1 VPRFYS
7 LSNSVKTPA
16 APTEYD
22 GRKEVDGVF
31 AGLTLTYRQFL
42 TLDGTLRR
50 DESSTLPKDHDSYYY
65 PAVSGNF
72 LFSKLLPD
80 LNWLSYGKLRAN
92 YAEVGGDAPVYST
105 TNTYTAGTPF
115 NNQTLFTY
123 TSTNNNPDLRPER
136 NKTYEIG
143 AELAFLNNR
152 LGLDV
157 TYYHSRL
164 SGQIMPITPST
175 ASGFS
180 LFYVN
185 GGTIQNQGVELTL
198 NAAPVRTRDFSWNI
212 VLNWSKNDNKVISLY
227 GGQPSYTIASYQ
239 NGIQLVAEAGK
250 SYGILRGSDYQYLD
264 GQRLI
269 DANGYPILATNTKS
283 DIGNINPDW
292 LGSISNTLTYK
303 RFSFNFL
310 IDVKKGGDV
319 YSLDQDYGSWSG
331 VYPSTAGKNALGNP
345 VRSPL
350 SQGGGVILQGV
361 TQDGKANTKPVDA
374 YDINVD
380 GSAFPFSSVNSLAAR
395 SYVYDAGYIKLRELS
410 LGYSLPATVFGRQN
424 VIKGIDL
431 SLSGR
436 NLWIIHKNLPY
447 ADPEQGA
454 ASTTPNSSTPIVY
467 NPNASIGYQT
477 GVYPSVRT
485 LAFNVKL
492 KF

>member
-1 VPRFYS
+1 
-7 LSNSVKTPA
+7 L
-16 APTEYD
+16 
-22 GRKEVDGVF
+22 
-31 AGLTLTYRQFL
+31 
-42 TLDGTLRR
+42 
-50 DESSTLPKDHDSYYY
+50 
-65 PAVSGNF
+65 
-72 LFSKLLPD
+72 
-80 LNWLSYGKLRAN
+80 
-92 YAEVGGDAPVYST
+92 
-105 TNTYTAGTPF
+105 
-115 NNQTLFTY
+115 
-123 TSTNNNPDLRPER
+123 
-136 NKTYEIG
+136 
-143 AELAFLNNR
+143 
-152 LGLDV
+152 
-157 TYYHSRL
+157 
-164 SGQIMPITPST
+164 
-175 ASGFS
+175 
-180 LFYVN
+180 
-185 GGTIQNQGVELTL
+185 ELTL